1 MAEARTRLLV
11 ASMLVLLLASLVP
24 VQADGDTPVRLETEL
39 VNPPLTPWYGS
50 GDLVELSSALV
61 NDGAQTSITEDP
73 SCGTVLIVSDQSG
86 TTVIDERTT
95 CRGQSRGLDVA
106 SGTTALDSHTWNLED
121 DSGNQVAPGTYTVT
135 VELAGSELSSSVDV
149 NVQQNAGLP
158 SELVYSTTLAHLGDS
173 IAVGEPMVL
182 SYKVYNPTALPIEL
196 SVTEECKLLIAFE
209 SNLFG
214 PTCTPMVE
222 TIEPFSTFALGHSLL
237 HATQAGESSISVT
250 TPDGVNINTHA
261 FTVSQGESS
270 AEPLESSI
278 STLSDSY
285 IQGDLLQGSM
295 NLKNVLDESVL
306 LQFTNTCRMSY
317 WVVDSLGNVVFDTLA
332 QNNCNNAEYD
342 MVLGPSEMSMF
353 AMQGWAFTD
362 SQGCAIRTG
371 AYVVV
376 TEVPEF
382 GYFASKQIDF
392 RRTNSVNCDSSPLPV
407 LDIEI
412 EANDAGAAEFELLLN
427 GDASGSEIHW
437 LESCKATLQM
447 WDMNLESKIIDKNIL
462 CSSDESIDDSLQV
475 SLQIT
480 NSDTLRFSI
489 ADLDQY
495 EFTDGEYRVRLHLA
509 IDQDIAAEQTFTW
522 PLAAED
528 IQNDESIDNQNT
540 PVQQTVL
547 ITGTWNDVST
557 SDGTCWMI
565 EDAEENVRMMSS
577 HSIATWS
584 PERGASGMYEAVQ
597 TQANTPCSR
606 FTADSYQIQSVIDE
620 QPFVIAEPVA
630 ETEVTEEVVLENEEV
645 IPDWAPQAVAAVT
658 IGALLSMLG
667 FAAFNNEALRVS
679 VTLSGLWILGLMGR
693 TSETTDG
700 RFQRGRLMGYLTA
713 NPGCHFRALLS
724 ALDMSNGQLSHHL
737 RVLEQEES
745 LWRRKDGR
753 LVRYYPLTNNL
764 HPMLED
770 EDLPVPILAPDPLSL
785 QGKILLVL
793 DQDGEL
799 GDFPTQAELAK
810 RLDKSQ
816 QLISHHLRTLEK
828 YGLIEGR
835 RMGMRNRYKLTKE
848 AMFLLETNEAFLRNE
863 LTF

>member
-1 MAEARTRLLV
+1 MAEVRTRLLV

-24 VQADGDTPVRLETEL
+24 VQANGETPVRLETEL
-39 VNPPLTPWYGS
+39 INAPLTPWYGS
-50 GDLVELSSALV
+50 GDVVELSSALV
-61 NDGAQTSITEDP
+61 NDGVQTSITEDP
-73 SCGTVLIVSDQSG
+73 SCGTVLMVLDQSG
-86 TTVIDERTT
+86 TTVIDEGTT
-95 CRGQSRGLDVA
+95 CLGQSRGLDVA
-106 SGTTALDSHTWNLED
+106 SGTTTLDSHTWNLED
-121 DSGNQVAPGTYTVT
+121 ASGNLVAPGTYTVT
-135 VELAGSELSSSVDV
+135 VELAGSELSSSVEV

-158 SELVYSTTLAHLGDS
+158 SELVYSSTLAYRGDS
-173 IAVGEPMVL
+173 VAVGEPIIL

-196 SVTEECKLLIAFE
+196 SVTDECKLLITFE

-214 PTCTPMVE
+214 PSCTPVVE
-222 TIEPFSTFALGHSLL
+222 TIEPFSAFALGHSLL
-237 HATQAGESSISVT
+237 YATQQGDSSVT
-250 TPDGVNINTHA
+250 VATPDGMTINTHS
-261 FTVSQGESS
+261 FTVSQGELPS
-270 AEPLESSI
+270 EPLESSI
-278 STLSDSY
+278 STLSESY
-285 IQGDLLQGSM
+285 IQGELLEGSM

-306 LQFTNTCRMSY
+306 LQFTNTCRMTY
-317 WVVDSLGNVVFDTLA
+317 WVVDSLGDIVFDTLS
-332 QNNCNNAEYD
+332 QSNCNNAGYD
-342 MVLGPSEMSMF
+342 MVLGPSEVSMF
-353 AMQGWAFTD
+353 AMQGWAFAD

-382 GYFASKQIDF
+382 GYFASKEIDF

-412 EANDAGAAEFELLLN
+412 ETNEENVVEFELLLN
-427 GDASGSEIHW
+427 GDVSGSEIHW
-437 LESCKATLQM
+437 LEACKATLQM
-447 WDMNLESKIIDKNIL
+447 WDVNLESKIIDKNIL
-462 CSSDESIDDSLQV
+462 CSSDESIDDSLQ
-475 SLQIT
+475 IT
-480 NSDTLRFSI
+480 SADTLRFSI
-489 ADLDQY
+489 TDLDQY
-495 EFTDGEYRVRLHLA
+495 EFTEGEYRVRLHLA
-509 IDQDIAAEQTFTW
+509 IDQDIDAEQTFTW
-522 PLAAED
+522 PLPVED
-528 IQNDESIDNQNT
+528 TQEVEAIDNEGT
-540 PVQQTVL
+540 PVQQIVL

-577 HSIATWS
+577 NSIETWS
-584 PERGASGMYEAVQ
+584 PERGSSGMYEAVQ
-597 TQANTPCSR
+597 TEANTPCSR
-606 FTADSYQIQSVIDE
+606 FTADSYQIQSIVDE
-620 QPFVIAEPVA
+620 QPFVIEEPVT
-630 ETEVTEEVVLENEEV
+630 ETKDTADVVPTNEET

>member
-24 VQADGDTPVRLETEL
+24 VQADGETPVRLETEL
-39 VNPPLTPWYGS
+39 INAPVTPWYGS
-50 GDLVELSSALV
+50 GDVVELSSALV
-61 NDGAQTSITEDP
+61 NDGVQTSITEDP
-73 SCGTVLIVSDQSG
+73 SCGTVLMVLDQSG
-86 TTVIDERTT
+86 TTIIDEGTT

-106 SGTTALDSHTWNLED
+106 SGTTTLDSHTWNLED
-121 DSGNQVAPGTYTVT
+121 ASGNLVAPGTYTVT
-135 VELAGSELSSSVDV
+135 VELAGSELSSSVEV

-158 SELVYSTTLAHLGDS
+158 SELVYSSTLAYRGDS
-173 IAVGEPMVL
+173 VAVGEPIIL

-196 SVTEECKLLIAFE
+196 SVTDECKLLITFE

-214 PTCTPMVE
+214 PSCTPVVE
-222 TIEPFSTFALGHSLL
+222 TIEPFSAFALGHSLL
-237 HATQAGESSISVT
+237 YATQQGDSSVT
-250 TPDGVNINTHA
+250 VATPDGMTINTHS
-261 FTVSQGESS
+261 FTVSQGELAS
-270 AEPLESSI
+270 EPLESSI
-278 STLSDSY
+278 STLSESY
-285 IQGDLLQGSM
+285 IQGELLEGSM

-306 LQFTNTCRMSY
+306 LQFTNTCRMTY
-317 WVVDSLGNVVFDTLA
+317 WVVDSLGDIVFDTLS
-332 QNNCNNAEYD
+332 QSNCNNAGYD
-342 MVLGPSEMSMF
+342 MVLGPSEVSMF
-353 AMQGWAFTD
+353 AMQGWAFAD

-382 GYFASKQIDF
+382 GYFASKEIDF

-412 EANDAGAAEFELLLN
+412 ETNEENVVEFELLLN
-427 GDASGSEIHW
+427 GDVSGSEIHW
-437 LESCKATLQM
+437 LEACKATLQM
-447 WDMNLESKIIDKNIL
+447 WDVNLESKIIDKNIL
-462 CSSDESIDDSLQV
+462 CSSDESIDDSLQ
-475 SLQIT
+475 IT
-480 NSDTLRFSI
+480 SADTLRFSI
-489 ADLDQY
+489 TDLDQY
-495 EFTDGEYRVRLHLA
+495 EFTEGEYRVRLHLA
-509 IDQDIAAEQTFTW
+509 IDQDIDAEQTFTW
-522 PLAAED
+522 PLPVED
-528 IQNDESIDNQNT
+528 TQEVEAIDNEGT
-540 PVQQTVL
+540 PVQQIVL

-577 HSIATWS
+577 NSIETWS
-584 PERGASGMYEAVQ
+584 PERGSSGMYEAVQ
-597 TQANTPCSR
+597 TEANTPCSR
-606 FTADSYQIQSVIDE
+606 FTADSYQIQSIVDE
-620 QPFVIAEPVA
+620 QPFVIEEPVT
-630 ETEVTEEVVLENEEV
+630 ETKDTADVVPTNEET

>member
-24 VQADGDTPVRLETEL
+24 VQANGETPVRLETEL
-39 VNPPLTPWYGS
+39 INAPLTPWYGS
-50 GDLVELSSALV
+50 GDVVELSSALV
-61 NDGAQTSITEDP
+61 NDGVQTSITEDP
-73 SCGTVLIVSDQSG
+73 SCGTVLMVLDQSG
-86 TTVIDERTT
+86 TTIIDEGTT

-106 SGTTALDSHTWNLED
+106 SGTTTLDSHTWNLED
-121 DSGNQVAPGTYTVT
+121 ASGNLVAPGTYTVT
-135 VELAGSELSSSVDV
+135 VELAGSELSSSVEV

-158 SELVYSTTLAHLGDS
+158 SELVYSSTLAYRGDS
-173 IAVGEPMVL
+173 VAVGEPIIL

-196 SVTEECKLLIAFE
+196 SVTDECKLLITFE

-214 PTCTPMVE
+214 PSCTPVVE
-222 TIEPFSTFALGHSLL
+222 TIEPFSAFALGHSLL
-237 HATQAGESSISVT
+237 YATQQGDSSVT
-250 TPDGVNINTHA
+250 VATPDGMTINTHS
-261 FTVSQGESS
+261 FTVSQGELPS
-270 AEPLESSI
+270 EPLESSI
-278 STLSDSY
+278 STLSESY
-285 IQGDLLQGSM
+285 IQGELLEGSM

-306 LQFTNTCRMSY
+306 LQFTNTCRMTY
-317 WVVDSLGNVVFDTLA
+317 WVVDSLGDIVFDTLS
-332 QNNCNNAEYD
+332 QSNCNNAGYD
-342 MVLGPSEMSMF
+342 MVLGPSEVSMF
-353 AMQGWAFTD
+353 AMQGWAFAD

-382 GYFASKQIDF
+382 GYFASKEIDF

-412 EANDAGAAEFELLLN
+412 ETNEENVVEFELLLN
-427 GDASGSEIHW
+427 GDVSGSEIHW
-437 LESCKATLQM
+437 LEACKATLQM
-447 WDMNLESKIIDKNIL
+447 WDVNLESKIIDKNIL
-462 CSSDESIDDSLQV
+462 CSSDESIDDSLQ
-475 SLQIT
+475 IT
-480 NSDTLRFSI
+480 SADTLRFSI
-489 ADLDQY
+489 TDLDQY
-495 EFTDGEYRVRLHLA
+495 EFTEGEYRVRLHLA
-509 IDQDIAAEQTFTW
+509 IDQDIDAEQTFTW
-522 PLAAED
+522 PLPVED
-528 IQNDESIDNQNT
+528 TQEVEAIDNEGT
-540 PVQQTVL
+540 PVQQIVL

-577 HSIATWS
+577 NSIETWS
-584 PERGASGMYEAVQ
+584 PERGSSGMYEAVQ
-597 TQANTPCSR
+597 TEANTPCSR
-606 FTADSYQIQSVIDE
+606 FTADSYQIQSIVDE
-620 QPFVIAEPVA
+620 QPFVIEEPVT
-630 ETEVTEEVVLENEEV
+630 ETKDTADVVPTNEET

>member
-11 ASMLVLLLASLVP
+11 ASMLMLLLASLVP
-24 VQADGDTPVRLETEL
+24 VQADGETPVRLETEL
-39 VNPPLTPWYGS
+39 INAPLTPWYGL
-50 GDLVELSSALV
+50 GDVVELSSALV
-61 NDGAQTSITEDP
+61 NDGIQTSITEDP
-73 SCGTVLIVSDQSG
+73 SCGTVLIVLDQSG
-86 TTVIDERTT
+86 TTIIDEGTT

-106 SGTTALDSHTWNLED
+106 SGTTTLDSQTWNLED
-121 DSGNQVAPGTYTVT
+121 DSGNLVPPGTYTVT
-135 VELAGSELSSSVDV
+135 VELAGSELSSSVEV

-158 SELVYSTTLAHLGDS
+158 SELVYSSTLAYRGDS
-173 IAVGEPMVL
+173 VAVGEPIVL

-196 SVTEECKLLIAFE
+196 SVTDECKLLITFE

-214 PTCTPMVE
+214 PKCTPMVE
-222 TIEPFSTFALGHSLL
+222 TIEPFTTFSLGHTLL
-237 HATQAGESSISVT
+237 HATQQGDSSITVA
-250 TPDGVNINTHA
+250 TPDGVAISSHIL
-261 FTVSQGESS
+261 TVSQGDVSVAPLASS
-270 AEPLESSI
+270 VSTPSNSFVQGELLEG
-278 STLSDSY
+278 T
-285 IQGDLLQGSM
+285 M
-295 NLKNVLDESVL
+295 NLQNILNEDVL
-306 LQFTNTCRMSY
+306 LQFTNTCRMTY
-317 WVVDSLGNVVFDTLA
+317 WVADSLGNIVFDTLA
-332 QNNCNNAEYD
+332 QSNCNNAEYD
-342 MVLGPSEMSMF
+342 MVLGASEQSMF
-353 AMQGWAFTD
+353 AMQGWAFAD
-362 SQGCAIRTG
+362 SQGCSVPTG

-376 TEVPEF
+376 AEVPEF
-382 GYFASKQIDF
+382 DYFASKQIDF
-392 RRTNSVNCDSSPLPV
+392 RRTTSANCDSTPLPIV
-407 LDIEI
+407 EIEI
-412 EANDAGAAEFELLLN
+412 SDNEEDGVLFELLLS
-427 GDASGSEIHW
+427 GDEGGSEIHW
-437 LESCKATLQM
+437 LGVCKIKLQM
-447 WDMNLESKIIDKNIL
+447 WDLKLETKIFDRYVF
-462 CSSDESIDDSLQV
+462 CSSDESIEQSLQV
-475 SLQIT
+475 TS
-480 NSDTLRFSI
+480 SDTIRFNI
-489 ADLDQY
+489 EDLEQY
-495 EFTDGEYRVRLHLA
+495 EFTDGEYRVRLQLA
-509 IDQDIAAEQTFTW
+509 IDQDIPTEQTFTW
-522 PLAAED
+522 PLPASDVQSVEP
-528 IQNDESIDNQNT
+528 INDEGTS
-540 PVQQTVL
+540 VQPTVV
-547 ITGTWNDVST
+547 ITGTWNDVPT

-565 EDAEENVRMMSS
+565 EDSEENIRMMSS
-577 HSIATWS
+577 NSVATWG
-584 PERGASGMYEAVQ
+584 PEKGASGMYEAVQ
-597 TQANTPCSR
+597 TEANTACSR
-606 FTADSYQIQSVIDE
+606 FTAESYAIQSIIDE
-620 QPFVIAEPVA
+620 QPFVIEEPVT
-630 ETEVTEEVVLENEEV
+630 ETEVTEDVIVENEE
-645 IPDWAPQAVAAVT
+645 ILPDWAPQAVAAVT

>member
-24 VQADGDTPVRLETEL
+24 VQADGETPVRLETEL
-39 VNPPLTPWYGS
+39 MNVPLTPWYGP
-50 GDLVELSSALV
+50 GDVVELSSALI
-61 NDGAQTSITEDP
+61 NDGVQTSITEDP
-73 SCGTVLIVSDQSG
+73 SCGTVMIVSDQSG
-86 TTVIDERTT
+86 TVIVDERTT

-121 DSGNQVAPGTYTVT
+121 ASGDQVAPGTYTVT

-158 SELVYSTTLAHLGDS
+158 SELVYSSTLAYLGDS
-173 IAVGEPMVL
+173 VAVGEPMVL

-214 PTCTPMVE
+214 PTCTPLVE

-237 HATQAGESSISVT
+237 HATQQGESSIVVT
-250 TPDGVNINTHA
+250 TPDGMIINTHSL
-261 FTVSQGESS
+261 TVSQGELAS
-270 AEPLESSI
+270 EPLESSI
-278 STLSDSY
+278 STLSDSF
-285 IQGDLLQGSM
+285 IQGELLEGSM
-295 NLKNVLDESVL
+295 TLENIFDENVL
-306 LQFTNTCRMSY
+306 LQFTNTCRMTY
-317 WVVDSLGNVVFDTLA
+317 WVVDSLGTVVFDTLS
-332 QNNCNNAEYD
+332 QSNCNNAEYD
-342 MVLGPSEMSMF
+342 MVLGPSELTMF
-353 AMQGWAFTD
+353 AMQGWAFAD
-362 SQGCAIRTG
+362 SQGCAIRSG

-382 GYFASKQIDF
+382 GYFASKEIDF
-392 RRTNSVNCDSSPLPV
+392 RRTSSVNCDSSPLPV
-407 LDIEI
+407 VDIEI
-412 EANDAGAAEFELLLN
+412 EANEADVVEFELLLN
-427 GDASGSEIHW
+427 GDVGGSEIHW
-437 LESCKATLQM
+437 LEACKATLQM

-462 CSSDESIDDSLQV
+462 CSSDESIDDSLQ
-475 SLQIT
+475 IT
-480 NSDTLRFSI
+480 SADTLRFSI
-489 ADLDQY
+489 TDLDQY
-495 EFTDGEYRVRLHLA
+495 EFAEGEYRVRLHLA
-509 IDQDIAAEQTFTW
+509 IDQDVDAEQTFTW
-522 PLAAED
+522 PLPAEEAQD
-528 IQNDESIDNQNT
+528 VEANDNGDTTVQ
-540 PVQQTVL
+540 PVVL
-547 ITGTWNDVST
+547 ITGIWNDVST

-565 EDAEENVRMMSS
+565 EDAEENIRMMSS
-577 HSIATWS
+577 NSIATWS

-597 TQANTPCSR
+597 TEANTPCSR

-620 QPFVIAEPVA
+620 QPFVIEETVT
-630 ETEVTEEVVLENEEV
+630 ETEGTENIVVENEETL
-645 IPDWAPQAVAAVT
+645 PDWAPQAVAAVT

-679 VTLSGLWILGLMGR
+679 VTLSGLWILGLIGR

>member
-11 ASMLVLLLASLVP
+11 ASMLVLLLASLAP
-24 VQADGDTPVRLETEL
+24 VQADTETTVRLEADL
-39 VNPPLTPWYGS
+39 VNGPLTPWYGV
-50 GDLVELSSALV
+50 GDVVELSTSLV
-61 NDGAQTSITEDP
+61 NDGIQTSITEDP
-73 SCGTVLIVSDQSG
+73 SCGTVMIVSDQSG
-86 TTVIDERTT
+86 SLIIDERTT

-106 SGTTALDSHTWNLED
+106 SGTTMLDSHTWNLED
-121 DSGNQVAPGTYTVT
+121 SSGVQVAPGIYTVA
-135 VELAGSELSSSVDV
+135 VELAGSELRSSVEV

-158 SELVYSTTLAHLGDS
+158 SQLVYSSSLTHLGDTL
-173 IAVGEPMVL
+173 AVGEPMVL
-182 SYKVYNPTALPIEL
+182 SYKVYNPTSLPIEL
-196 SVTEECKLLIAFE
+196 SVTDECKLLIAFE

-214 PTCTPMVE
+214 PTCAPVVE
-222 TIEPFSTFALGHSLL
+222 IIEPFSTFSLGHTLL
-237 HATQAGESSISVT
+237 HATQQGESSITVT
-250 TPDGVNINTHA
+250 TPDGLIIGTHD
-261 FTVSQGESS
+261 FTVSPGELPL
-270 AEPLESSI
+270 EPLVSSI
-278 STLSDSY
+278 STLSESY
-285 IQGDLLQGSM
+285 IQGELLEGSM
-295 NLKNVLDESVL
+295 NLKNILDESVL
-306 LQFTNTCRMSY
+306 LQFTNTCRMTY
-317 WVVDSLGNVVFDTLA
+317 WIVDPLGDVVFDTLS
-332 QNNCNNAEYD
+332 QTNCNNAEYD
-342 MVLGPSEMSMF
+342 MILTPSEQSMF

-362 SQGCAIRTG
+362 AQGCAMRSG
-371 AYVVV
+371 AYVLV

-392 RRTNSVNCDSSPLPV
+392 RRTTSVNCDSTPLPNV
-407 LDIEI
+407 EIEI
-412 EANDAGAAEFELLLN
+412 SDNEENGVVFELLL
-427 GDASGSEIHW
+427 SGNEDFSDIHW
-437 LESCKATLQM
+437 LGACKAKLQM
-447 WDMNLESKIIDKNIL
+447 WDLELESNIFDRYIL
-462 CSSDESIDDSLQV
+462 CSSDESIEQPLQV
-475 SLQIT
+475 TS
-480 NSDTLRFSI
+480 SDTIRFNI
-489 ADLDQY
+489 EDLEQY
-495 EFTDGEYRVRLHLA
+495 EFNDGEYRIRLQLA
-509 IDQDIAAEQTFTW
+509 IDQYVPTEQIFTW
-522 PLAAED
+522 PLPAS
-528 IQNDESIDNQNT
+528 DEQSVEPINNEGT
-540 PVQQTVL
+540 TVQQIVV
-547 ITGTWNDVST
+547 ISGTWNDVST

-565 EDAEENVRMMSS
+565 EDSEENIRMMSS
-577 HSIATWS
+577 NSVATWS
-584 PERGASGMYEAVQ
+584 PQKGATGMYEAVQ
-597 TQANTPCSR
+597 TEANTACSR
-606 FTADSYQIQSVIDE
+606 FTAESYVIQSVIDE
-620 QPFVIAEPVA
+620 QPLVIEEPVA
-630 ETEVTEEVVLENEEV
+630 ETEAIEEV
-645 IPDWAPQAVAAVT
+645 IVEDEEILPEWAPQAVAAVT

-679 VTLSGLWILGLMGR
+679 VTLSALWILGLMGR

-764 HPMLED
+764 HPMLDD

-793 DQDGEL
+793 DQDGEM
-799 GDFPTQAELAK
+799 GDFPTQSELAK